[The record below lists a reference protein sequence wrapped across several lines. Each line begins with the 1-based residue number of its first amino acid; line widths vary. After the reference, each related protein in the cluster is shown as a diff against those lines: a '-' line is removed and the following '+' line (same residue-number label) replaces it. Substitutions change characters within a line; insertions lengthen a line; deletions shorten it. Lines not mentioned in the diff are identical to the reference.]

1 MTRTP
6 TNGQGRAHTRWSVVA
21 AALLATGCASGA
33 SSEAPTPQPPRST
46 EPAPRVQAPASGV
59 PDGMRSTQEGV
70 YTAGQAQEGRQV
82 FQGVCVE
89 CHTFDE
95 FRGSMMAGWEGAPL
109 HDLYDLISTT
119 MPESNPGSLNR
130 NQYAAVVAFILEL
143 NEMPA
148 GDEEL
153 STRASVLRSIVF
165 TR

>member
-1 MTRTP
+1 MKRS
-6 TNGQGRAHTRWSVVA
+6 RWTGMAA
-21 AALLATGCASGA
+21 AALLAACASGSPA
-33 SSEAPTPQPPRST
+33 EGPAPATPRDART
-46 EPAPRVQAPASGV
+46 EPAPRVQAPATSV
-59 PDGMRSTQEGV
+59 PDGMRSTAEGV
-70 YTAGQAQEGRQV
+70 YSAGQAQEGRQV

-95 FRGSMMAGWEGAPL
+95 FRGSMMAGWVGAPL

-143 NEMPA
+143 NDMPA

-153 STRASVLRSIVF
+153 STRASVLRNIVF